1 MQLKRHWKFLFAIGL
16 ISLMGNPVVASFE
29 AGAPILFLVRHAEK
43 GDGADPPLTEAGQRR
58 AQTLAR
64 MLAESGIGHI
74 HSTDYVRT
82 RETAAPVAERLGL
95 EVRIYDPARL
105 EELADKLLH
114 EGGRHLVVGHS
125 NTTPELVSVLGGDP
139 GEPIEDAWEYDRLY
153 LVIPDSQG
161 NTSKVLIRYGAP
173 SINSLKK
180 PE

>member
-1 MQLKRHWKFLFAIGL
+1 MQLKRPWKFLFAIGL
-16 ISLMGNPVVASFE
+16 ISLMGNPALASFE

-82 RETAAPVAERLGL
+82 LETAAPVAERLGL
-95 EVRIYDPARL
+95 EIRIYDPARL
-105 EELADKLLH
+105 QELADSLLR

-125 NTTPELVSVLGGDP
+125 NTTPDLVALLGGEP
-139 GEPIEDAWEYDRLY
+139 GDAIEDAWEYDRLY
-153 LVIPDSQG
+153 LVIPDSHG
-161 NTSKVLIRYGAP
+161 KTSEVLMRYGAP
-173 SINSLKK
+173 STNSLKK
-180 PE
+180 PD